1 MAVEL
6 LTRQFMKP
14 VERENGMGEKKTK
27 LFCVLSQN
35 CLLRCSL
42 PSHDVGGIIPTLQK
56 KKKLSTGFSFK

>member
-1 MAVEL
+1 MTVHEAS
-6 LTRQFMKP
+6 R
-14 VERENGMGEKKTK
+14 EREWDGGEKTK
-27 LFCVLSQN
+27 LLCVLSQN